1 MKSSSVWLGSLV
13 LLALA
18 AFAFASCGGHEDKG
32 GGTPVDVELN
42 EFYIIPEPASVP
54 AGSITFSARS
64 IGEEDHEL
72 LIVKADHCPLCG
84 AVRADG
90 QLGLVP
96 DALPTKEDGAFDEET
111 ANFEIIDKIDRF
123 TGEEKLT
130 LDLAPGQYVFLCN
143 LVDKYDKELESHYKE
158 GMSAAFTVE

>member
-1 MKSSSVWLGSLV
+1 MKSSSVWLGPLILV
-13 LLALA
+13 ALA
-18 AFAFASCGGHEDKG
+18 AFAFASCGGGEDKG

-42 EFYIIPEPASVP
+42 EFYVIPKPASVP
-54 AGSITFSARS
+54 AGRITFSARN
-64 IGEEDHEL
+64 IGQAEHEL
-72 LIVKADHCPLCG
+72 LIVKVDNCPLCQ

-96 DALPTKEDGAFDEET
+96 DALPTKEDGSFNEESPGVQ
-111 ANFEIIDKIDRF
+111 IIDKIDGF

-130 LDLAPGQYVFLCN
+130 VDLAPGNYVLMDN
-143 LVDKYDKELESHYKE
+143 LVHNYDGKLESHYKE